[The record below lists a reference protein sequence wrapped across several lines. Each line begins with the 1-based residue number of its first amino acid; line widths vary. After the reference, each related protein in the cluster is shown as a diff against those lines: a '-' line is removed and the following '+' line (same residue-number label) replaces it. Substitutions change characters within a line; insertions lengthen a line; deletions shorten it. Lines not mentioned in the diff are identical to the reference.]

1 MTQLRA
7 EQCFCCAASVYCL
20 CLLCVMLQGL
30 IAMVGA
36 FPTLKEDYDQALRLI
51 RRIWVAQFDVSEEN
65 R

>member
-1 MTQLRA
+1 LINI
-7 EQCFCCAASVYCL
+7 FI
-20 CLLCVMLQGL
+20 LLHVVLQGL

-36 FPTLKEDYDQALRLI
+36 LPTLTEDYDQALRLI

>member
-1 MTQLRA
+1 MFLHA
-7 EQCFCCAASVYCL
+7 
-20 CLLCVMLQGL
+20 MLQGL

-36 FPTLKEDYDQALRLI
+36 FPTLKEDYEQALRLI